1 MKQHFY
7 INTGKADE
15 ALKKVLSM
23 RIGERH
29 CSFAVSDKIG
39 NLLFSLAYY
48 TADEMNSDLLSEIFS
63 KHNELHS
70 SFYEVQVS
78 YDHPGSV
85 LVPMEYYHGGNEKK
99 LLTTMHG
106 NTVQSAI
113 ISEAISKWQIYNIYA
128 VPDDVHEWLS
138 RIFPAYK
145 YRHNYTLNMLMMQA
159 SDTDRILI
167 DFDTDEFSF
176 LVTRQDK
183 LLLAQTLTYTTPE
196 DILYFLLKTCN
207 QFSLSREEVEL
218 FISGLIVKES
228 QLYRELYQY
237 FLNTRFRES
246 VWDMPDANEYPSH
259 FFTSLNDLSR
269 CAS

>member
-1 MKQHFY
+1 
-7 INTGKADE
+7 
-15 ALKKVLSM
+15 M

-29 CSFAVSDKIG
+29 YSFSVSDKIG
-39 NLLFSLAYY
+39 NRLFSLAYY
-48 TADEMNSDLLSEIFS
+48 TAGDMNGDLLSEIFS
-63 KHNELHS
+63 KHDELHS
-70 SFYEVQVS
+70 SFHEVQVS
-78 YDHPGSV
+78 YDHPESV
-85 LVPMEYYHGGNEKK
+85 LVPIQYHHRGNEKDI
-99 LLTTMHG
+99 LAAMHG
-106 NTVQSAI
+106 TTIQSAI
-113 ISEAISKWQIYNIYA
+113 ISEVIGDWQMYNVYA
-128 VPDDVHEWLS
+128 VPDDVHEWVS

-145 YRHNYTLNMLMMQA
+145 YRHNYTLNMQLVKGSVA
-159 SDTDRILI
+159 GRVLI

-176 LVTRQDK
+176 LVIKDNT

-218 FISGLIVKES
+218 SITGLIVKES

-237 FLNTRFRES
+237 FLNTSFRDS
-246 VWDMPDANEYPSH
+246 VWDMPETNEYPAH